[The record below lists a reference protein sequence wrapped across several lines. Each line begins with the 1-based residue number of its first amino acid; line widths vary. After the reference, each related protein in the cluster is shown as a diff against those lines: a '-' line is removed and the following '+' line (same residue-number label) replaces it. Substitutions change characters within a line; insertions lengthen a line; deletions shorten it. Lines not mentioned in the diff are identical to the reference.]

1 MDTIAVLEALLTNL
15 GEKDLLLQEAMLN
28 GTSEE
33 VSYAQTN
40 LSIAVDAVVTQFGD
54 YFKEL
59 NKRDT
64 LLIDNIKF
72 LVKNE
77 ELEKKIKEQQEIIN
91 VKNCLLGG
99 KYEQ

>member
-15 GEKDLLLQEAMLN
+15 SEKDLLLQEYMLN

-40 LSIAVDAVVTQFGD
+40 LSIAVDSVVTQFSS
-54 YFKEL
+54 YIKEF
-59 NKRDT
+59 NKKDT

-77 ELEKKIKEQQEIIN
+77 ELQEIIN
-91 VKNCLLGG
+91 KQANKISILEYRIESQGL
-99 KYEQ
+99 